1 MYPEIHQY
9 WLKDLDEAHI
19 GDWDLNM
26 ALHNYLSVLDENY
39 GENRNVHED
48 DGGFAIIIEDEKQ
61 LQEASAYIDLE
72 EDIYEYIEEINE
84 SYICMLKLCN
94 NEFTIMIYIR
104 KVLCTDEILECLYSN
119 DESVSEQ

>member
-1 MYPEIHQY
+1 
-9 WLKDLDEAHI
+9 
-19 GDWDLNM
+19 M

>member
-61 LQEASAYIDLE
+61 LQEASAYIDLQD
-72 EDIYEYIEEINE
+72 DIYEYIEEINE
-84 SYICMLKLCN
+84 NYICMLKLCN
-94 NEFTIMIYIR
+94 NEFSVMIYIR
-104 KVLCTDEILECLYSN
+104 KVLCTDNILECLYSN
-119 DESVSEQ
+119 DESGREE

>member
-48 DGGFAIIIEDEKQ
+48 DSGFAIIIEDEKQ

-72 EDIYEYIEEINE
+72 DDIYEYIEEINE
-84 SYICMLKLCN
+84 NYICMLKLCN